1 MDSARTVNHTC
12 LSDLCD
18 QPQSLAQN
26 KGDMALNSEQLVS
39 RLSRIVGT
47 DNLLMDFESRQFY
60 SMDFSEESS
69 PVAMAVV
76 RPGSVDQIVEVV
88 KAARQANVAVNTRG
102 GGMSY
107 TKGHVPIKAET
118 IIIDNSLMN
127 RIVEINTTDR
137 YITVETGA
145 RWIDIRNALKGTGYR
160 IPYLGTLSGNYATL
174 GGGLSQN
181 ATGMGRTT
189 LADHVL
195 GLEVVL
201 GDGRVLKT
209 GSSITKNTGPFY
221 RYNGPDLTG
230 LFLCDSGAFGIKTKA
245 HLLLEP
251 WPKMAFGC
259 VTFPDR
265 VALTQAQV
273 EMAKTGL
280 HTEAFAFDGKYLN
293 EYAAHPP
300 LPREERSEMVRRFL
314 ADNPVKWRAYRALF
328 QAWHR
333 SGLKFLE
340 GLPNA
345 MYFIAEAPDQA
356 SAERTRDAIMKI
368 CRKAGGRP
376 LPTTIPF
383 GLRYGPYLN
392 VGDIM
397 ANRQG
402 EVNFPINAKFEASK
416 STLAIKA
423 FERFLLENAA
433 ILQKHQIN
441 IACNT
446 LLHGHFWGIEP
457 VISWGRPLG
466 PYRMHYASED
476 RRVKSAQIV
485 EDQERTATAIDL
497 RYRLTGM
504 FRDLGSL
511 HVQWA
516 KAYPY
521 ADALGPGTEWQLV
534 NDIKKMLD
542 PDSTLNPGV
551 LGLGLAQEVR

>member
-1 MDSARTVNHTC
+1 VNESALVTKLSAVVGAENV
-12 LSDLCD
+12 LSDF
-18 QPQSLAQN
+18 A
-26 KGDMALNSEQLVS
+26 A
-39 RLSRIVGT
+39 
-47 DNLLMDFESRQFY
+47 RQYY
-60 SMDFSEESS
+60 SMDFSEEVA
-69 PVAMAVV
+69 PVADIVVRPKTVDEISAVV
-76 RPGSVDQIVEVV
+76 RI
-88 KAARQANVAVNTRG
+88 ANEHAYAVNTRG

-107 TKGHVPIKAET
+107 SKGHVPIKTNT
-118 IIIDNSLMN
+118 IIIDNNLMN
-127 RIVEINTTDR
+127 RVVEVNVTDR

-145 RWIDIRNALKGTGYR
+145 RWVDIRAALKGTGYR
-160 IPYLGTLSGNYATL
+160 VPYLGTLSGNYATL

-201 GDGRVLKT
+201 GDGRVIKT

-245 HLLLEP
+245 HLFLEP

-259 VTFPDR
+259 VSFPDR
-265 VALTQAQV
+265 IALTAAQI
-273 EMAKTGL
+273 EMAKRGL

-293 EYAAHPP
+293 EYAKNPP
-300 LPREERSEMVRRFL
+300 PPKEQRQQMVADFL
-314 ADNPVKWRAYRALF
+314 RDNPVKWRAYRALF
-328 QAWHR
+328 GAWHK
-333 SGLKFLE
+333 SGLGFLS

-345 MYFIAEAPDQA
+345 MYFIAEGHDQA
-356 SAERTRDAIMKI
+356 SAERSRDAIMRI
-368 CRKAGGRP
+368 CKQFGARK

-397 ANRQG
+397 ANRDGQ
-402 EVNFPINAKFEASK
+402 VNFPINAKFEVSK
-416 STLAIKA
+416 SGEAIRA
-423 FERFLLENAA
+423 FEDFLIANKP
-433 ILQKHQIN
+433 ITDKHGIH

-457 VISWGRPLG
+457 VISWHRPLG
-466 PYRMHYASED
+466 PYRMHYASPE
-476 RRVKSAQIV
+476 RRARSNEIEENA
-485 EDQERTATAIDL
+485 ERTAAAIDC
-497 RYRLTGM
+497 RYRLTKM

-521 ADALGPGTEWQLV
+521 ADALEGQEVWGFLQDLKHIVDP
-534 NDIKKMLD
+534 KK
-542 PDSTLNPGV
+542 TLNPGV
-551 LGLGLAQEVR
+551 LGLGL